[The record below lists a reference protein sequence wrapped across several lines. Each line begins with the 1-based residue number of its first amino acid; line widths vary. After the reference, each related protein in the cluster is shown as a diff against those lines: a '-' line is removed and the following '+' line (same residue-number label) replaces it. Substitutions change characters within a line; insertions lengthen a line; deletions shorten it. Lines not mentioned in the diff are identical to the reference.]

1 MVEMHFKQC
10 KMQTN
15 VAVLVYKLNKADAIV
30 TGSKFIFKVKVSN
43 SLADVRKWDWG
54 SVYWNKF
61 WKFDF
66 VLNIVDNLK

>member
-1 MVEMHFKQC
+1 MVEMHLKQC

-43 SLADVRKWDWG
+43 SLADVRK
-54 SVYWNKF
+54 
-61 WKFDF
+61 
-66 VLNIVDNLK
+66 